1 VTGQFD
7 AMRWLKPES
16 VVLLLFLALVAWISF
31 PYGSNRAWAELPA
44 VLGLSGVL
52 LCWAGLVMS
61 GVASQTP
68 LIRQLRWPAL
78 CTAIALGWG
87 TIQSLDLGLLHSLS
101 GIDLEWLAH
110 PVWSAAASTLELNT
124 GAYISIDPAATRQA
138 LLAALLPVMAFLL
151 AFNLGRDRDR
161 ATVILMSVVF
171 VGIACAIMASANY
184 LFAIDLQSISL
195 PEARPTGQGFAAP
208 FMNPDHLGA
217 LLGLAAIAALGTFAE
232 RFRQAV
238 PWGKDTRTTLAGI
251 GRSLEGV
258 DGALL
263 ILGAC
268 LLSAL
273 VATASGVAIAGVL
286 AGLVMLMLQL
296 AHVPDEDEPQAHG
309 RRAVTAILVAVLG
322 ILVATGARSML
333 ERFGPPA
340 LDPSIRQAIA
350 AATLDAI
357 GSAPWLG
364 QGFGAFEGYH
374 TINGGLGVPGTVQEA
389 NNDLLEPM
397 ADLGIPAGLAFL
409 ASPLLI
415 CLQCLSGAA
424 IRRRDRAFPAVAVA
438 SCMCM
443 AVHAVAGFSLQIP
456 AVSVI
461 FAVLLGIGAVQSWRT
476 NMDLVR

>member
-1 VTGQFD
+1 VTSQFD

-16 VVLLLFLALVAWISF
+16 LVLLVFLALIAWIPF
-31 PYGSNRAWAELPA
+31 PYGSNRAWAELLA

-61 GVASQTP
+61 GVAPQTP

-78 CTAIALGWG
+78 CTAIALGWAAL
-87 TIQSLDLGLLHSLS
+87 QSLDLGQLQSLS
-101 GIDLEWLAH
+101 GIDVQWLAH
-110 PVWSAAASTLELNT
+110 PVWSEAGKALEVNT
-124 GAYISIDPAATRQA
+124 GAYVSIDPSATRQA
-138 LLAALLPVMAFLL
+138 LLAALLPVMVFLL

-161 ATVILMSVVF
+161 ATVLSMSVVC
-171 VGIACAIMASANY
+171 VGIGCAIMASANH
-184 LFAIDLQSISL
+184 LFAIDLQSLLL
-195 PEARPTGQGFAAP
+195 PETRPGDKAFAAP

-232 RFRQAV
+232 MFRQAV
-238 PWGKDTRTTLAGI
+238 SWGQDMRTTLTAI
-251 GRSLEGV
+251 LRSLEGV
-258 DGALL
+258 EGALL

-268 LLSAL
+268 LLLAL
-273 VATASGVAIAGVL
+273 VATGSGVAIAGVL
-286 AGLVMLMLQL
+286 AGLFMLMLLL
-296 AHVPDEDEPQAHG
+296 ANVPDEDVFQAQG
-309 RRAVTAILVAVLG
+309 RRAVTAIFVAVLA
-322 ILVATGARSML
+322 ILIATGARSML
-333 ERFGPPA
+333 DRFGPAA
-340 LDPSIRQAIA
+340 LDLASRQMIA
-350 AATLDAI
+350 AATLEAI
-357 GSAPWLG
+357 RSAPWLG

-374 TINGGLGVPGTVQEA
+374 TISGGLSGPGTVQEA
-389 NNDLLEPM
+389 SNDLLEPI

-415 CLQCLSGAA
+415 GLQCLSGTAM
-424 IRRRDRAFPAVAVA
+424 RRRDRAFPAVAVA